1 MLRSLQHCKGINS
14 SVSKYFLIIAGGLS
28 LILGVI
34 GIIVPLLPTTPF
46 ILLSAA
52 CFAKSSP
59 KFHQWLLNHA
69 WFGPLINNYQNG
81 QGIPQKLKIRIII
94 FIWITLS
101 ISMLVIGHLWICLMM
116 TALGLGL
123 TVYLW
128 KMPAAK

>member
-1 MLRSLQHCKGINS
+1 MLRSLQHCKSVNS

-28 LILGVI
+28 LVLGVI
-34 GIIVPLLPTTPF
+34 GIVVPLLPTTPF

-59 KFHQWLLNHA
+59 KFHQWLLQHA
-69 WFGPLINNYQNG
+69 WFGPLIKNYRNG

-101 ISMLVIGHLWICLMM
+101 ISMLVTGRLWICLMLA
-116 TALGLGL
+116 ALGLGL

-128 KMPAAK
+128 KMPAPK

>member
-1 MLRSLQHCKGINS
+1 MLQSLQHCTSVNS

-28 LILGVI
+28 LVLGVI
-34 GIIVPLLPTTPF
+34 GIVVPLLPTTPF

-52 CFAKSSP
+52 CFARSSP
-59 KFHQWLLNHA
+59 KFHQWLLQHA
-69 WFGPLINNYQNG
+69 WFGPLIKNYRNG

-101 ISMLVIGHLWICLMM
+101 ISMLVTGRLWICLMLA
-116 TALGLGL
+116 ALGLGL

-128 KMPAAK
+128 KMPVPK

>member
-14 SVSKYFLIIAGGLS
+14 SVSKYFLIIAGGFS